1 MAKLTEKQLYA
12 TWLDVGYADEVNQEL
27 IDQLSDQLKEAR
39 AMKRKSIKLLK
50 KASDH
55 YKTVTGKEPKRL
67 K

>member
-12 TWLDVGYADEVNQEL
+12 TWLDIWYANEVNQEF
-27 IDQLSDQLKEAR
+27 IDQLSDQLKEAKI
-39 AMKRKSIKLLK
+39 MKRKSTKLLK

-55 YKTVTGKEPKRL
+55 YKIVTDKEPRKL